1 MVTPLARGVHYRCA
15 MSNLINSRT
24 NLRAA
29 LGVLGIDPL
38 SFDSSGG
45 STWVECRSAADAMR
59 ALELLQSAR
68 DEHGSGDLELVEPEH
83 SDDVDHEW
91 LAALDNIDD

>member
-1 MVTPLARGVHYRCA
+1 LARGVHYHCA

-45 STWVECRSAADAMR
+45 GMWVECAAESDAMR
-59 ALELLQSAR
+59 ALELLRSVR
-68 DEHGSGDLELVEPEH
+68 DEHGSGDLELAKPNH
-83 SDDVDHEW
+83 NDDVDHEW